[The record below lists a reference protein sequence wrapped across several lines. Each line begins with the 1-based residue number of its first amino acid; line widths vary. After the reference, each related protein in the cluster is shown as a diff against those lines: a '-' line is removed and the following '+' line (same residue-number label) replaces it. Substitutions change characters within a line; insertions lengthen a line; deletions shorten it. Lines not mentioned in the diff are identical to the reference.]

1 MGNENRRSMNKWMS
15 PIAMTACLL
24 VAAAAFSAAP
34 GAPAVPAAPGEFLG
48 SDLLTEDAAATSGF
62 YAALFGWDVEK
73 VEDGGY
79 AIHHQGRLIA
89 SISQIDN
96 TDPEV
101 VQSFWL
107 VGIAV
112 ADLDKS
118 VKAAKQLG
126 AEIREEIREVHGYGR
141 FAVIADP
148 QKAPLMLIEP
158 GERRIGGTK
167 GPGSWVWTELWTD
180 DVDAAAK
187 FYAKVIGY
195 GQSEVERRDEKY
207 RVFEF
212 GEELRAGLV
221 KIPPEL
227 ENVEPGW
234 APYVGVEN
242 LDKTMV
248 RVRELGGR
256 VIFATKDNPV
266 RGAVALIADPAGA
279 ALFIYQIGSAK
290 EVTE

>member
-1 MGNENRRSMNKWMS
+1 MNRENRRRIIKWVA

-24 VAAAAFSAAP
+24 IAAAAFSAAP
-34 GAPAVPAAPGEFLG
+34 DAPAAPGEFLG
-48 SDLLTEDAAATSGF
+48 SDLLTEDATATSGF
-62 YAALFGWDVEK
+62 YAALFGWDAEK
-73 VEDGGY
+73 VEDRGY
-79 AIHHQGRLIA
+79 ALHHQGRLIA
-89 SISQIDN
+89 SISQIAGAH
-96 TDPEV
+96 PEV
-101 VQSFWL
+101 DESFWL

-112 ADLDKS
+112 ADLDKA
-118 VKAAKQLG
+118 VKAARRLG
-126 AEIREEIREVHGYGR
+126 AEIKEAITEVHGYGR
-141 FAVIADP
+141 FAVIIDP

-167 GPGSWVWTELWTD
+167 GPGSWVWAELWTD
-180 DVDAAAK
+180 DVDAAAN
-187 FYAKVIGY
+187 FYAEVIGY
-195 GQSEVERRDEKY
+195 RQSEVERRDEMY
-207 RVFEF
+207 RVFQF

-266 RGAVALIADPAGA
+266 RGAVALIVDPAGA
-279 ALFIYQIGSAK
+279 ALFVYQIGSAK